1 MPTENIKFG
10 ETKIF
15 MQDKNSDLIKE
26 LGNCECVGIE
36 EPGDYK
42 LDSLRYFAEV
52 QKELSFTVNVA
63 AEAIIKLKRALGIV
77 KFTRKRFIKLLMG
90 ARIQRNDAVKVA
102 EVVHESNLPYSFAIV
117 QAVIK
122 AYEERCKYNERK
134 RICEK
139 K

>member
-15 MQDKNSDLIKE
+15 MQDKNGDLIKE
-26 LGNCECVGIE
+26 LGNCECVGIK
-36 EPGDYK
+36 EPGDDK

-52 QKELSFTVNVA
+52 QKELSLTVNVA
-63 AEAIIKLKRALGIV
+63 AEAIIKLKKALGIV

-102 EVVHESNLPYSFAIV
+102 EVVHKSKLPYSFAIV

-122 AYEERCKYNERK
+122 AYEERCKYNGNE
-134 RICEK
+134 I
-139 K
+139 